1 MTIFNN
7 LNHPPLFGFACPPI
21 PEGKYTNPHQTS
33 LLGSS
38 KPQGWL
44 GLPAFRELLC
54 RISSHRAVATGEAL
68 TDEKAAYGIAYALA
82 LRWLL
87 VARFI
92 RS

>member
-1 MTIFNN
+1 MTILNN

-54 RISSHRAVATGEAL
+54 RISSHRVVAAGEAL
-68 TDEKAAYGIAYALA
+68 ADEKAAYDIAYVLA
-82 LRWLL
+82 LL
-87 VARFI
+87 
-92 RS
+92 